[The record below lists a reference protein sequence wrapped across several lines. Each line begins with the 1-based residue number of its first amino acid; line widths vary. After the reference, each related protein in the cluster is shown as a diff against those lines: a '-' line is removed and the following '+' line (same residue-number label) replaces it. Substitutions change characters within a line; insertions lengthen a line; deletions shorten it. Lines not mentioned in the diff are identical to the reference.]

1 MPRIKQYSDDYARDD
16 FKKALRHGMTD
27 GNMERK
33 KDLSEASGIPY
44 ATLWSRLDNPL
55 TMTLAELR
63 KIVAVIPVAPDAIL
77 AVAGIERKAIN
88 KYLQE
93 RSEKNA

>member
-1 MPRIKQYSDDYARDD
+1 MPRIKQYADEYARDD

-27 GNMERK
+27 GNLERK

-44 ATLWSRLDNPL
+44 STLWSRLDDPM

-77 AVAGIERKAIN
+77 AVVGIDRKAIN
-88 KYLQE
+88 KCLAE
-93 RSEKNA
+93 RS